1 MYEVEIDIEEL
12 RRYLIDYVGSGMI
25 HLSHCERD
33 VGHISPWH
41 PNSHMQG
48 TGVIAMGYLGEIETA
63 TPERLIEIA
72 SNLDVI

>member
-12 RRYLIDYVGSGMI
+12 RRYLIDYIGSGMI

-48 TGVIAMGYLGEIETA
+48 TGVIAIGYLGEIETA
-63 TPERLIEIA
+63 APERLIEIA
-72 SNLDVI
+72 SDLDVI